1 MARVKDKGF
10 VENFLKRDGRLNRWR
25 YFKRLVALFLI
36 SELVIIVAGTITIII
51 FYFLM
56 PDASF
61 WNNDA
66 EIRNYAII
74 FAQGVCLLMTP
85 AYFCLMVRRLHDLN
99 RGEAIAYWLTA
110 VSCANI
116 LGLDLGQRE
125 DSILENILQLIH
137 LGFTI
142 YLLFFRGT
150 KGNNQ
155 YGSDPL
161 ER

>member
-25 YFKRLVALFLI
+25 YFKRLLALFLI
-36 SELVIIVAGTITIII
+36 SELVLIVAGTIVMII
-51 FYFLM
+51 FYVLM

-66 EIRNYAII
+66 ELKNYAII
-74 FAQGVCLLMTP
+74 FAQGVCFLMMP

-99 RGEAIAYWLTA
+99 KGEAIAYWLTA

-125 DSILENILQLIH
+125 DSILESILQLIN

-161 ER
+161 E

>member
-25 YFKRLVALFLI
+25 YFKRLLALFLI
-36 SELVIIVAGTITIII
+36 SELVLIVAGTIVMII
-51 FYFLM
+51 FYVLM

-66 EIRNYAII
+66 ELKNYAII
-74 FAQGVCLLMTP
+74 FAQGVCFLMTP

-99 RGEAIAYWLTA
+99 KGEAIAYWLTA

-125 DSILENILQLIH
+125 DSILETILQIIN

-161 ER
+161 E

>member
-25 YFKRLVALFLI
+25 YFKRLLALFLI
-36 SELVIIVAGTITIII
+36 SELVLIVAGTIVMII
-51 FYFLM
+51 FYVLM

-66 EIRNYAII
+66 EIRNYTII
-74 FAQGVCLLMTP
+74 FAQGVCFLMTP

-99 RGEAIAYWLTA
+99 KGAAIAYWLTA

-137 LGFTI
+137 FGFTI

>member
-25 YFKRLVALFLI
+25 YFKRLLALFLI
-36 SELVIIVAGTITIII
+36 SELVLIVAGTIVMII
-51 FYFLM
+51 FYVLM

-66 EIRNYAII
+66 ELKNYAII
-74 FAQGVCLLMTP
+74 FAQGVCFLMTP

-99 RGEAIAYWLTA
+99 KGEAIAYWLTA

-125 DSILENILQLIH
+125 DSILESILQIIN

-161 ER
+161 E